1 MSGGDTPFEE
11 RHRSAAGVFAKVL
24 CQSVKSGSGLPG
36 KWRDDEVYNRAAI
49 DAVPSRPILE
59 FRLAKWPP
67 RYRLSIHSDDGSLV
81 GYGVFRP
88 SNMNRTSND
97 QGLSRASCGP
107 CIRRPADIQALGLVT
122 GKWTSR
128 CAISRARRHGSRSRR
143 SGGVKSRR
151 VMTRSGE
158 QAMTSSSWRRLWTA
172 GIPKVSQRPSSLP
185 PTSHEVAGSPQYRRY
200 KVSRR
205 NGFRRGPRMGRRSMR
220 DEFFG

>member
-49 DAVPSRPILE
+49 DAVRSRPILE

-97 QGLSRASCGP
+97 QGLPEHLAARVLGGRPTSKHWAWYREMDEPLRDFSRQETWIEVEKIRRGEKSKGDDAFRRASDDLVKL
-107 CIRRPADIQALGLVT
+107 AEALDGWYSE
-122 GKWTSR
+122 G
-128 CAISRARRHGSRSRR
+128 
-143 SGGVKSRR
+143 
-151 VMTRSGE
+151 
-158 QAMTSSSWRRLWTA
+158 
-172 GIPKVSQRPSSLP
+172 
-185 PTSHEVAGSPQYRRY
+185 
-200 KVSRR
+200 
-205 NGFRRGPRMGRRSMR
+205 
-220 DEFFG
+220 

>member
-1 MSGGDTPFEE
+1 MSGGDTSFEE

-49 DAVPSRPILE
+49 DAVRSRPILE

-97 QGLSRASCGP
+97 QGLPEHLAARVLGGRPTSKHWAWYREMDEPLRDFSR
-107 CIRRPADIQALGLVT
+107 QET
-122 GKWTSR
+122 W
-128 CAISRARRHGSRSRR
+128 RSRR